1 LNIIISRDA
10 KRMILVNGVPEYN
23 ITVWDLENFE
33 KMGEFDIET
42 DLNFISV
49 NFSKKSNNLISVL
62 YKEKL

>member
-1 LNIIISRDA
+1 
-10 KRMILVNGVPEYN
+10 MILVNGVPEYN